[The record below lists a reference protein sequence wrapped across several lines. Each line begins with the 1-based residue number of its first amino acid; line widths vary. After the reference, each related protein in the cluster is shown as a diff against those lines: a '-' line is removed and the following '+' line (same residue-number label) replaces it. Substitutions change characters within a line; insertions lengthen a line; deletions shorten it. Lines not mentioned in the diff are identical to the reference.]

1 MPAGGTSRPHHEL
14 VPRAYRWRAP
24 LHRAGGTSHG
34 TDVPDPNATDT
45 TRTFV
50 ALRPSARQHAA
61 VREAIDR
68 LAHDDVVPDG
78 TKRSPV
84 RWADP
89 ATVHLTLAFLG
100 GLDRTEVRAVTEIV
114 RKVAAARAP
123 FAWAPAGF
131 GAFPSPRR
139 ARVLWIGVDP
149 GDPPVRRLQSDL
161 DDALRQAGLLA
172 GDDKPFTPHLTVGRL
187 RGRGHPVHLPD
198 GWHGPTDRAEAVTVF
213 ASELR
218 PEGPRHHVL
227 TTAPLLGEG

>member
-1 MPAGGTSRPHHEL
+1 MVRTCPIRT
-14 VPRAYRWRAP
+14 RAE
-24 LHRAGGTSHG
+24 
-34 TDVPDPNATDT
+34 T

-61 VREAIDR
+61 VHEAIDR
-68 LAHDDVVPDG
+68 LAHADVIPEG
-78 TKRSPV
+78 TKRTPV

-100 GLDRTEVRAVTEIV
+100 GLDRAEVRAATEIV
-114 RKVAAARAP
+114 REVAAAHTP

-131 GAFPSPRR
+131 GAFPAPRR
-139 ARVLWIGVDP
+139 ARVLWIGVGP
-149 GDPPVRRLQSDL
+149 GGPPVRRLQADL
-161 DDALRQAGLLA
+161 DAALRQAGLLT

-218 PEGPRHHVL
+218 PDGPRHHVL
-227 TTAPLLGEG
+227 ATAPLRAEG